1 MFQIGYLREKRVG
14 GYLNKNFLKPTAGFN
29 KYRWKLN
36 PRTKSTF
43 IAQISGKRGSL
54 AEKMVKFIEQSPKKY
69 PYCNKYRAILG
80 PNSNSYIQWIINKF
94 PKSGFKLG
102 WRAFGKNYKI
112 KK

>member
-1 MFQIGYLREKRVG
+1 VYI
-14 GYLNKNFLKPTAGFN
+14 
-29 KYRWKLN
+29 WKLN

-43 IAQISGKRGSL
+43 ITQISGKKGSL

-69 PYCNKYRAILG
+69 LYCNKYRAIPG

-102 WRAFGKNYKI
+102 WRAIGKKYSK
-112 KK
+112 